1 MQQGRVDLSFQSD
14 ADVRAHQ
21 MEQARRI
28 TATLTPKHHPNL
40 QRELQDLRSSLES
53 LAPQLYAQSVLIF
66 ELIHRTLRD
75 ATLYF
80 CQRQPKEQG
89 AFHWEIDAKGNRGIT
104 QWEQWWT
111 KVVLPILVKHQQEY

>member
-53 LAPQLYAQSVLIF
+53 LAPQLYGKRSIS
-66 ELIHRTLRD
+66 HTL
-75 ATLYF
+75 
-80 CQRQPKEQG
+80 
-89 AFHWEIDAKGNRGIT
+89 FHSR
-104 QWEQWWT
+104 
-111 KVVLPILVKHQQEY
+111 VVC